1 MFLNYL
7 AAKTDPAPILVPAWK
22 LLLKHSLQ
30 MFSKMTIVT
39 PGKVARAPVY
49 RLVLKLLFLQSH
61 SFDGPQTVGAG
72 LSSQSQMFPIG
83 SFISCQK
90 L

>member
-7 AAKTDPAPILVPAWK
+7 AAKTDPTPILVPAWK

-39 PGKVARAPVY
+39 QGKVARAPVY
-49 RLVLKLLFLQSH
+49 RLVLK
-61 SFDGPQTVGAG
+61 D
-72 LSSQSQMFPIG
+72 I
-83 SFISCQK
+83 
-90 L
+90 